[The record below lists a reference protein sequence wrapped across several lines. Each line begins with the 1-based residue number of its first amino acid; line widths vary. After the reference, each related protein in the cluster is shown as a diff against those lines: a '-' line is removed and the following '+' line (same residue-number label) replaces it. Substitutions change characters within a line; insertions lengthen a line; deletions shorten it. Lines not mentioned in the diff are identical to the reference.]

1 MDAATLVATSHG
13 SIDEIAA
20 NDWNALTLGGV
31 PFLRHEFLAALEH
44 SGAVSAA
51 TGWRPAHLAVR
62 SGGRLVAAMPLYEKS
77 HSWGEFVFDFAWA
90 NAYARNGLAY
100 YPKLVAAT
108 PFTPAT
114 GPRLLIDPGFAAAR
128 DALGAALD
136 ALAPAYSS
144 LHVQF
149 GSADDCAWLA
159 THGYLSRID
168 CQFHW
173 QNRGYADFEA
183 FLATFTSKKRK
194 NVRQERRR
202 VADSGIRFEWRAGDT
217 LDANEW
223 RAVHALHAAT
233 FRRHGNDPYLPLAF
247 FVEASSNAAIRPL
260 VLMAHSAAELAAV
273 AIFFR
278 SADVLYGRY
287 WGAAGDFHSLH
298 FEACYHQG
306 IEYCIREGLE
316 RFEPGTQGEH
326 KVARG
331 FAPTLTQSAHRI
343 EDPRFRDAIRRY
355 LDEER
360 AGVLAYAAEVGSHV
374 PYRAAAELAVG
385 P

>member
-1 MDAATLVATSHG
+1 
-13 SIDEIAA
+13 
-20 NDWNALTLGGV
+20 
-31 PFLRHEFLAALEH
+31 
-44 SGAVSAA
+44 
-51 TGWRPAHLAVR
+51 
-62 SGGRLVAAMPLYEKS
+62 MPLYEKS

-100 YPKLVAAT
+100 YPKLVSAT
-108 PFTPAT
+108 PFTPAS
-114 GPRLLIDPGFAAAR
+114 GPRLLVDPDFPAAR
-128 DALGAALD
+128 EALAAALD
-136 ALAPAYSS
+136 AIAPSCSS

-149 GSADDCAWLA
+149 ATAEECAWLA
-159 THGYLSRID
+159 TRGYLARID

-173 QNRGYADFEA
+173 HNRDYADFEA

-202 VADSGIRFEWRAGDT
+202 VADAGIRFEWRAGDT
-217 LDANEW
+217 LDESEW

-233 FRRHGNDPYLPLAF
+233 FRRHGNEPYLPVAF
-247 FVEASSNAAIRPL
+247 FIEASRTPEIRPQ
-260 VLMAHSAAELAAV
+260 VLMAHAGDALVAI

-278 SADVLYGRY
+278 GAHTLYGRY

-306 IEYCIREGLE
+306 IEYCIRERLQH
-316 RFEPGTQGEH
+316 FEPGTQGEH

-343 EDPRFRDAIRRY
+343 EDPRYRDAIRRY
-355 LDEER
+355 LEAER
-360 AGVLAYAAEVGSHV
+360 EGVLAYAAEVESHV
-374 PYRAAAELAVG
+374 PYRAVPDLAVE

>member
-13 SIDEIAA
+13 SIDEIDAG
-20 NDWNALTLGGV
+20 DWNALAAGGV

-44 SGAVSAA
+44 TGAVSPA

-62 SGGRLVAAMPLYEKS
+62 RGARLVAAMPLYEKS

-90 NAYARNGLAY
+90 NAYARNGVAY
-100 YPKLVAAT
+100 FPKLVSAT
-108 PFTPAT
+108 PFTPAS
-114 GPRLLIDPGFAAAR
+114 GPRLLVDPAFPGAREALAAALE
-128 DALGAALD
+128 ALT
-136 ALAPAYSS
+136 PAYSS

-149 GSADDCAWLA
+149 ATEQECSWLA
-159 THGYLSRID
+159 ARGYLPRID

-173 QNRGYADFEA
+173 HNRGYADFDA

-202 VADSGIRFEWRAGDT
+202 VADAGIRFEWRAGDT
-217 LDANEW
+217 LDEPEW
-223 RAVHALHAAT
+223 RAVHALHATT
-233 FRRHGNDPYLPLAF
+233 FRRHGNEPYLPVAF
-247 FVEASSNAAIRPL
+247 FIEASRHERIRPL
-260 VLMAHSAAELAAV
+260 VLMAHAGAV
-273 AIFFR
+273 LVAIAIFFR
-278 SADVLYGRY
+278 GEHSLYGRY

-306 IEYCIREGLE
+306 IEYCIREGLGH
-316 RFEPGTQGEH
+316 FEPGTQGEH

-331 FAPTLTQSAHRI
+331 FAPTLTHSAHRI

-355 LDEER
+355 LGAER
-360 AGVLAYAAEVGSHV
+360 EGVLAYAAEVESHV
-374 PYRAAAELAVG
+374 PYRAAPDLAVE